1 MEKALKLY
9 CVKFCFGDVD
19 GQTSVWASSEEE
31 ANHLVKENLCA
42 CFPLLGNFKVIEVT
56 DSP

>member
-9 CVKFCFGDVD
+9 FVKFNFGEVD

-31 ANHLVKENLCA
+31 ANRLVKENLCA